1 MTREDDLV
9 AGANDTTRHATFGGS
24 GGPGGRH
31 DLSPE
36 RYAPGMDAPRF
47 AIDICPLGD
56 LSDPRAVLRLA
67 LAAEESGWDGLS
79 IWDSLGLSMGTTAAD
94 LFVTLAG
101 IAAQTH
107 RLRLIT
113 AIVAMARRR
122 PQLVVQAVGTLDRLS
137 DGRLILGL
145 GAGEDQPDFEA
156 FGESHDRAT
165 RIGLMDE
172 GMAIVDAGL
181 RGVLLEHEGP
191 RLTARGVVLGP
202 SPVQEPRPP
211 IWLGALRPGGVR
223 RAARWEGWMGVAM
236 SEDGSGMAMSPEA
249 FADLVAIFVAE
260 RQTLGRA
267 GEPFDITVLGVSEGA
282 GDRPARA
289 FAEAGATWWLESLSP
304 MRGSLDELEAIVRA
318 GPPR

>member
-1 MTREDDLV
+1 M
-9 AGANDTTRHATFGGS
+9 
-24 GGPGGRH
+24 
-31 DLSPE
+31 PE
-36 RYAPGMDAPRF
+36 LRY

-56 LSDPRAVLRLA
+56 LSDPRAILRLA
-67 LAAEESGWDGLS
+67 RAAEESGWDGLS
-79 IWDSLGLSMGTTAAD
+79 MWDSLGLSMGSAAAD
-94 LFVTLAG
+94 LFGTLAG

-113 AIVAMARRR
+113 AIVALARRR
-122 PQLVVQAVGTLDRLS
+122 PQLVVQAAGTLDRLS

-181 RGVLLEHEGP
+181 RGVLLDHQGP
-191 RLTARGVVLGP
+191 RLTAQGVILGP
-202 SPVQEPRPP
+202 SPVQQPRPP

-223 RAARWEGWMGVAM
+223 RAARWEGWMAVAM
-236 SEDGSGMAMSPEA
+236 SEDGSGMAMSTEA
-249 FADLVAIFVAE
+249 FASLVGIATAE
-260 RQTLGRA
+260 RRALGKA
-267 GEPFDITVLGVSEGA
+267 GDPFDIAVLGVSEGA
-282 GDRPARA
+282 AGPVSSA
-289 FAEAGATWWLESLSP
+289 FAEAGATWWQESLSP
-304 MRGSLDELEAIVRA
+304 MRGSVDDLEAIVRN